1 MACRG
6 GCVGGGGQP
15 YGATDAI
22 RRQRAA
28 GLHSDDVGA
37 CNRCSHHNP
46 LIRQLYA
53 EFLGEP
59 LGEKAHRLLHT
70 HYKSRQL
77 YVK

>member
-1 MACRG
+1 M
-6 GCVGGGGQP
+6 GGGGQP